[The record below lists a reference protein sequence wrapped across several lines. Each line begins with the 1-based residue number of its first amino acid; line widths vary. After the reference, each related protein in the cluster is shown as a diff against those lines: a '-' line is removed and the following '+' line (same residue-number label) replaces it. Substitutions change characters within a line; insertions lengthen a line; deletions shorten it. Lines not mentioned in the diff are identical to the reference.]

1 MENTYKQLSYLDLGF
16 SSYLTRPPM
25 AGSPLGDAL
34 ERSIRN
40 SSIVDSAIR
49 TRLIQDSAVTNEKI
63 QSLSIDKLTAGTI
76 TVQAS
81 IGSANVKIDGANNRI
96 IVNDGTN
103 DRILI
108 GYLAGKF

>member
-16 SSYLTRPPM
+16 SPFLTRPPM
-25 AGSPLGDAL
+25 SGSPLGDIL
-34 ERSIRN
+34 ERSIRTN
-40 SSIVDSAIR
+40 TLRDA
-49 TRLIQDSAVTNEKI
+49 AVTNEKI

-81 IGSANVKIDGANNRI
+81 IGSTGNVFIDGTNKRI
-96 IVNDGTN
+96 MVNDGTN
-103 DRILI
+103 DRVLL